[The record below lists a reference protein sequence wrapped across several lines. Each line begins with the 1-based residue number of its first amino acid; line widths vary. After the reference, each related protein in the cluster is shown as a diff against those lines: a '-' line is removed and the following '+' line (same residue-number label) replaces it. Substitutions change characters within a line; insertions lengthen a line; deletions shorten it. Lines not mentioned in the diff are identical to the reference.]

1 MGKLKA
7 ILAGIGWLATMIG
20 TGIAAY
26 DFGFDTGE
34 EDTAMEII
42 ITMEDAGIAVPEAR
56 TALDEGNVKR
66 ALESAKERIGVAPLQ
81 VVSNGVF
88 YLEPGD
94 SVDIEPGAPFFF
106 TEGHWDDRSGEFLML
121 VKTKRLQSGLYSQV
135 GRMIDASE
143 NCRVDIVHNPPSKD
157 SLKAGFRAWCDNR

>member
-56 TALDEGNVKR
+56 TALDEGNVKQ

-94 SVDIEPGAPFFF
+94 SVDIEPGAPFFY
-106 TEGHWDDRSGEFLML
+106 TKGRWDERDGEFLVM
-121 VKTKRLQSGLYSQV
+121 VKTIPLQANTLFSDL
-135 GRMIDASE
+135 
-143 NCRVDIVHNPPSKD
+143 
-157 SLKAGFRAWCDNR
+157 

>member
-1 MGKLKA
+1 
-7 ILAGIGWLATMIG
+7 
-20 TGIAAY
+20 
-26 DFGFDTGE
+26 
-34 EDTAMEII
+34 
-42 ITMEDAGIAVPEAR
+42 MEDAGIAVPEAR
-56 TALDEGNVKR
+56 TALDEGNVKQ

-106 TEGHWDDRSGEFLML
+106 TKAQWDERDGEFLVM
-121 VKTKRLQSGLYSQV
+121 VKTIPQNFITWRQV
-135 GRMIDASE
+135 GQTIEASE

-157 SLKAGFRAWCDNR
+157 SLRAGFRAWCDNR

>member
-94 SVDIEPGAPFFF
+94 SVDIEPGVPFFY
-106 TEGHWDDRSGEFLML
+106 TRGHWDDRDRGFSVI
-121 VKTKRLQSGLYSQV
+121 VKTNDRSANIWRQV
-135 GRMIDASE
+135 GEMVEASE

-157 SLKAGFRAWCDNR
+157 SLRAGFRAWCDNR